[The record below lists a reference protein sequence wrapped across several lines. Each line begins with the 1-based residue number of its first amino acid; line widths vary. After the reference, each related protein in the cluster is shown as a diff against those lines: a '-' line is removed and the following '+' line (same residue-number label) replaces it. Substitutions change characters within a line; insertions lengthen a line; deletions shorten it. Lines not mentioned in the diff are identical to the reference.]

1 MKRLR
6 SQESTASKPGAGAW
20 ARCPDC
26 SLHALVPVRR
36 EQAGVEG
43 ARFVAVCPVCD
54 GVWVDHEPGDPK
66 VVAGVTSSP
75 SSSHTCPR
83 GHGPIGAS
91 PLTTVGRAALELCPV
106 CRGLWFSGAARR
118 ELVRASGPAAR
129 RRRLELA
136 GDGLV
141 WAAQI
146 LTSLPFEPG
155 NLPAA
160 APRRLYGVGVSLVV
174 VYVASVLG
182 LVYARDFAL
191 RPGALVEAPAELYT
205 LLTHVFFHADWPH
218 LLGNLYFFYV
228 FGRSVEPVLGGRGFL
243 ALFFGAGVVG
253 GLAQALLAAN
263 GSPPVLGAS
272 GAIAGIMGAHLW
284 FYPRVRV
291 LQVIPL
297 VLLQIELPVW
307 AYLGLWLGCQ
317 IYMVV
322 SAYSVELAW
331 QSHIAGFLCGL
342 ATTAWVVPW
351 RRRRAGAWARD
362 AASAPR

>member
-1 MKRLR
+1 M
-6 SQESTASKPGAGAW
+6 
-20 ARCPDC
+20 
-26 SLHALVPVRR
+26 PVRLGR
-36 EQAGVEG
+36 GWAA
-43 ARFVAVCPVCD
+43 ARLVAACPVCD
-54 GVWVDHEPGDPK
+54 GVWIDHEPGDPEL
-66 VVAGVTSSP
+66 VTAPERSTP
-75 SSSHTCPR
+75 ALHTCPR
-83 GHGPIGAS
+83 GHGPTHVAP
-91 PLTTVGRAALELCPV
+91 PLATLGRAALELCPV
-106 CRGLWFSGAARR
+106 CRGLWLSGAARR
-118 ELVRASGPAAR
+118 ALLRETGSEAR
-129 RRRLELA
+129 RRRLALA
-136 GDGLV
+136 GRGLV

-146 LTSLPFEPG
+146 VTSLPVEPG

-160 APRRLYGVGVSLVV
+160 TPWRLYGVAFVLVV
-174 VYVASVLG
+174 AYVASVLG
-182 LVYARDFAL
+182 LVYARDYAL
-191 RPGALVEAPAELYT
+191 YPGAQVDDLAR
-205 LLTHVFFHADWPH
+205 LLTSLTYVLFHANWPH

-228 FGRSVEPVLGGRGFL
+228 FGRSVEPVFGGRGFL

-284 FYPRVRV
+284 IYPRARV
-291 LQVIPL
+291 LQVIPF

-317 IYMVV
+317 IYMAV

-342 ATTAWVVPW
+342 ATTAWVVPR